1 MTISALVLTKNE
13 EEMIEGCLKQLKFAG
28 EIVIVDQNSVDNTL
42 KIAKKYTDRIF
53 KSSANDFAQNR
64 NTLKDQAKGQWLLYV
79 DADER
84 LSQEL
89 IKEVKIAISKN
100 EFDAFYIPRKNYV
113 LGKWLRHGGWWPDYA
128 PRLFA
133 KAKLEKWEGKVHESP
148 VVSGK
153 IGYLKTPIEHLS
165 ARSMSQMFSK
175 SIKWAKIEAE
185 LISKSKKPKV
195 DIPTIAKAATKEFI
209 SRYFGKLGFL
219 DGAVGLIEGI
229 YQALHQSIILTY
241 LWEIQNN
248 FKRKVRHNE

>member
-13 EEMIEGCLKQLKFAG
+13 EEMIEDCLKQLIFAD

-64 NTLKDQAKGQWLLYV
+64 NTLKYLAKGDWLLYV

-84 LSQEL
+84 INDQLVNEIRET
-89 IKEVKIAISKN
+89 IKVQKYS
-100 EFDAFYIPRKNYV
+100 AFYFPRKNYI
-113 LGKWLRHGGWWPDYA
+113 LGKWLKHGGWWPDYV
-128 PRLFA
+128 PRLFRK
-133 KAKLEKWEGKVHESP
+133 KALIGWTGRVHESP
-148 VVSGK
+148 KISGDF
-153 IGYLKTPIEHLS
+153 GYFKNPLVHLS
-165 ARSMSQMFSK
+165 ARSLKIMFQK

-185 LISKSKKPKV
+185 LMSKSKKPKV
-195 DIPTIAKAATKEFI
+195 DIPTVAKAATKEFI
-209 SRYFGKLGFL
+209 SSYFGKLGFL